1 MTRMPKASRTFFSI
15 VHEESV
21 TIFTFVIIF
30 SLSFFNKMPYSC

>member
-1 MTRMPKASRTFFSI
+1 MMDSGMTRMPKASRMFFSI

-30 SLSFFNKMPYSC
+30 SLFL